1 MEAIMFFFARCAF
14 WLGVVAWQLPWPPLA
29 DDVEPPAAVAQAPQ
43 ILGQALGSTCL
54 AHPGRCLA
62 IAKDALSPTANSAAS
77 AKVAVTKPAPL
88 TFTAVPARA
97 KAPTHSADSLT
108 RTDLQ
113 PPWLEPR
120 G

>member
-1 MEAIMFFFARCAF
+1 MFFFARCAF
-14 WLGVVAWQLPWPPLA
+14 WLGVVAWQLPWPPLV
-29 DDVEPPAAVAQAPQ
+29 DDAGYSPAVAQAPQ
-43 ILGQALGSTCL
+43 ILGQALAGTCL

-62 IAKDALSPTANSAAS
+62 IAKEALSPVANAAPG
-77 AKVAVTKPAPL
+77 AKLAATKPAPL
-88 TFTAVPARA
+88 TFTAVSTRA